1 MAATYCGAMPD
12 EPMPEVSPSRSHL
25 RAPRPWWHLS
35 RTGLFFGAAYFLTSM
50 SPSLLPRTWYYQGLI
65 SGLCTAVG
73 YALGALVS
81 WVVRRL
87 SRLVDLHVTVSGEAR
102 HWLLV
107 AAPVFG
113 AVAVLGL
120 TVANVRSQARTAAVV
135 HLDPLDPLDWAM
147 ALVLAATIAVL
158 FLVVARGLRG
168 ATRQLADAVGHVLPR
183 AIASVVAVVVVAL
196 TAAWVTDS
204 VLFHRTMQ
212 AFAGVAAQGN
222 TAPTGRPA
230 PTSPLRSG
238 GPGSL
243 ESYASLGYQGQ
254 MFVTSAPTPAQI
266 TAATGRG
273 AVEPIRV
280 YAGRTGDRTVSDVAD
295 AVVAELKRTGAFQRH
310 VLAVVTTTGTG
321 WVDDWTAQSI
331 EYLSNGNS
339 AIAAMQ
345 YSYLPSAMSMMT
357 DRDTPREAGRALFD
371 KVYAVW
377 RTLPEGRR
385 PQLVVGGESLGSYGG
400 QAAFADARDMLARA
414 QGGVWVGTPS
424 FTDIAAQLTAARTPG
439 SPEIVPVVDDG
450 LHIRFAASGDQLT
463 HDYYGRDY
471 GAWDFPRFVY
481 AQHPSDPVVW
491 WNPALLGAEPD
502 WLREPRGRD
511 VNPDVAWI
519 PFVTF
524 WQLTTDMAVGHDPPD
539 GYGHRYGPELV
550 PAWGSVL
557 GGSPTDDYSKVIAG
571 IEKTVNRVA

>member
-1 MAATYCGAMPD
+1 MPD
-12 EPMPEVSPSRSHL
+12 VSDQRIRPGAG
-25 RAPRPWWHLS
+25 RAWWHVS

-50 SPSLLPRTWYYQGLI
+50 APSLLPRTWYYQGLI
-65 SGLCTAVG
+65 SGLCAVAG
-73 YALGALVS
+73 YALGVFVA
-81 WVVRRL
+81 WVVRRVA
-87 SRLVDLHVTVSGEAR
+87 RLIDLRVTVSGEAR

-135 HLDPLDPLDWAM
+135 RLTPLDPIDWAL
-147 ALVLAATIAVL
+147 ALALAAVVAVL
-158 FLVVARGLRG
+158 FLAVARGLRG
-168 ATRQLADAVGHVLPR
+168 ATHQLAEAAGHVLPKT
-183 AIASVVAVVVVAL
+183 IATLIAVVVVAL
-196 TAAWVTDS
+196 AAAWVTDS
-204 VLFHRTMQ
+204 VLFHRGMQ
-212 AFAGVAAQGN
+212 AFAGVAAQVN
-222 TAPTGRPA
+222 TAPTGRAA

-243 ESYASLGYQGQ
+243 ESWDSLGFQGQ

-266 TAATGRG
+266 TAATDRG
-273 AVEPIRV
+273 AIEPIRV
-280 YAGRTGDRTVSDVAD
+280 YAGRAPGRTVDDVAD
-295 AVVAELKRTGAFQRH
+295 AVVAELQRTKAFNRR
-310 VLAVVTTTGTG
+310 VLAVFTTTGTG
-321 WVDDWTAQSI
+321 WVDDWSAQSV
-331 EYLSNGNS
+331 EYLSNGDS

-357 DRDTPREAGRALFD
+357 DRDTPREAGKALFD

-377 RTLPEGRR
+377 RTLPPDDR

-400 QAAFADARDMLARA
+400 QAAFADADDMLARA

-424 FTDIAAQLTAARTPG
+424 FTDIAESLTARRNEG
-439 SPEIVPVVDDG
+439 SPEIVPVVDAG

-463 HDYYGRDY
+463 HDSYGRDY

-481 AQHPSDPVVW
+481 AQHASDPVVW
-491 WNPALLGAEPD
+491 WNPPLLGAEPD
-502 WLREPRGRD
+502 WLREPRGPD
-511 VNPDVAWI
+511 VNPDVTWI

-557 GGSPTDDYSKVIAG
+557 GGSPTDDYSKLVAG
-571 IEKTVNRVA
+571 IEETVNRVA

>member
-1 MAATYCGAMPD
+1 MPD
-12 EPMPEVSPSRSHL
+12 ESDQRSRPGAG
-25 RAPRPWWHLS
+25 RAWWHVS

-50 SPSLLPRTWYYQGLI
+50 APSLLPRTWYYQGLI
-65 SGLCTAVG
+65 SGLCAVAG
-73 YALGALVS
+73 YALGVFVA
-81 WVVRRL
+81 WVVRGVARL
-87 SRLVDLHVTVSGEAR
+87 IDLRVTVSGEAR

-120 TVANVRSQARTAAVV
+120 TVANVRSQARTAAFVE
-135 HLDPLDPLDWAM
+135 LTPLHPLDWAM
-147 ALVLAATIAVL
+147 ALALAA
-158 FLVVARGLRG
+158 VVAILLLAVGRGLRG
-168 ATRQLADAVGHVLPR
+168 ATHQLAEAAGHVLPKT
-183 AIASVVAVVVVAL
+183 IASITAVVVVAL
-196 TAAWVTDS
+196 ATAWVTDS
-204 VLFHRTMQ
+204 VLFHQGMQ
-212 AFAGVAAQGN
+212 AFAGVAAKVN
-222 TAPTGRPA
+222 TTPTGRAA
-230 PTSPLRSG
+230 PTSALRSG

-243 ESYASLGYQGQ
+243 ESWDSLGYQGQ
-254 MFVTSAPTPAQI
+254 MFVTSAPSAAQI
-266 TAATGRG
+266 SAATDRG
-273 AVEPIRV
+273 AIEPIRV
-280 YAGRTGDRTVSDVAD
+280 YAGRTPERTVSDVAD
-295 AVVAELKRTGAFQRH
+295 AVVAELQRTKAFNRR
-310 VLAVVTTTGTG
+310 VLAVFTTTGTG
-321 WVDDWTAQSI
+321 WVDDWSAQSV
-331 EYLSNGNS
+331 EYLSNGDS

-377 RTLPEGRR
+377 RTLPADDR

-400 QAAFADARDMLARA
+400 QAAFTDANDMLARA

-424 FTDIAAQLTAARTPG
+424 FTDIAASLTARRNEG

-450 LHIRFAASGDQLT
+450 LHIRFAASGDQLA

-471 GAWDFPRFVY
+471 GTWDFPRFVY
-481 AQHPSDPVVW
+481 AQHASDPVVW

-511 VNPDVAWI
+511 VNPDVTWI

-539 GYGHRYGPELV
+539 GFGHRYGPELV

-557 GGSPTDDYSKVIAG
+557 GGSPTDDYSKFVAG
-571 IEKTVNRVA
+571 IQETVTRVE

>member
-1 MAATYCGAMPD
+1 MPD
-12 EPMPEVSPSRSHL
+12 ASDQRSL
-25 RAPRPWWHLS
+25 PRAGRAWWHLS
-35 RTGLFFGAAYFLTSM
+35 RTGLLLGAAFFLTSM

-65 SGLCTAVG
+65 SGLCAVAG
-73 YALGALVS
+73 YALGVVVA
-81 WVVRRL
+81 WVVRRVA
-87 SRLVDLHVTVSGEAR
+87 RLIDLRVTVSGEAK

-113 AVAVLGL
+113 AVGVVGL
-120 TVANVRSQARTAAVV
+120 TVANVRAQARTAAGVR
-135 HLDPLDPLDWAM
+135 LAPLDPFDWVM
-147 ALVLAATIAVL
+147 ALALAALIAVL
-158 FLVVARGLRG
+158 FLAIARGLRV
-168 ATRQLADAVGHVLPR
+168 ATHQLAEAAGHVLPKTV
-183 AIASVVAVVVVAL
+183 ATIIAVLVVVLA
-196 TAAWVTDS
+196 TAWITDS
-204 VLFHRTMQ
+204 VLLHRGMQ
-212 AFAGVAAQGN
+212 AFAGVAAQVN
-222 TAPTGRPA
+222 TAPTGRSA

-243 ESYASLGYQGQ
+243 ESWDGLGYQGQ

-266 TAATGRG
+266 SSATGRG
-273 AVEPIRV
+273 AIEPIRV
-280 YAGRTGDRTVSDVAD
+280 YAGRPADRSVSEVAD
-295 AVVAELKRTGAFQRH
+295 AVVAELQRTNAFKRR
-310 VLAVVTTTGTG
+310 VLAVFTTTGTG
-321 WVDDWTAQSI
+321 WVDDWSAQSV
-331 EYLSNGNS
+331 EYLTNGDS
-339 AIAAMQ
+339 AVAAMQ

-357 DRDTPREAGRALFD
+357 DRDTPREAGKALFD

-377 RTLPEGRR
+377 RTLPEDDR
-385 PQLVVGGESLGSYGG
+385 PQLVVGGESLGAYGG
-400 QAAFADARDMLARA
+400 HAAFRDADDMIARA
-414 QGGVWVGTPS
+414 QGGVWAGTPS
-424 FTDIAAQLTAARTPG
+424 FTDIKASLTARRNEG
-439 SPEIVPVVDDG
+439 SPEIVPVVDEG

-491 WNPALLGAEPD
+491 WNPAILGAEPD

-511 VNPDVAWI
+511 VNPDVTWI

-557 GGSPTDDYSKVIAG
+557 GGSPTDDYSKVVAG
-571 IEKTVNRVA
+571 IEETVNRVA

>member
-1 MAATYCGAMPD
+1 MPD
-12 EPMPEVSPSRSHL
+12 ASAL
-25 RAPRPWWHLS
+25 RPPRDAGRRWWHLS

-50 SPSLLPRTWYYQGLI
+50 APSLLPRTWYYQGLI
-65 SGLCTAVG
+65 SGLCAVAG
-73 YALGALVS
+73 YGLGVLIA
-81 WVVRRL
+81 WVVRSIARL
-87 SRLVDLHVTVSGEAR
+87 IDLRVTVSGEAR

-120 TVANVRSQARTAAVV
+120 TVANVRAQARTAAFVR
-135 HLDPLDPLDWAM
+135 LTPLDPVDWAM
-147 ALVLAATIAVL
+147 ALALATLIAVL
-158 FLVVARGLRG
+158 FLAVARGLRS
-168 ATRQLADAVGHVLPR
+168 ATHQLAEAAGHVLPKT
-183 AIASVVAVVVVAL
+183 IASLIAVLVVAL
-196 TAAWVTDS
+196 ATAWITDS
-204 VLFHRTMQ
+204 VLFHRGMQ
-212 AFAGVAAQGN
+212 AFAGVAAQVN
-222 TAPTGRPA
+222 TTPSGRAAPA
-230 PTSPLRSG
+230 SPLRSG

-243 ESYASLGYQGQ
+243 ESYASLGFQGQ
-254 MFVTSAPTPAQI
+254 MFVTSAPTPAEI
-266 TAATGRG
+266 RAATGRG
-273 AVEPIRV
+273 AIEPIRV
-280 YAGRTGDRTVSDVAD
+280 YAGRTADRSVADVAD
-295 AVVAELKRTGAFQRH
+295 AVLAELQRTKAFNRR
-310 VLAVVTTTGTG
+310 VLAVFTTTGTG
-321 WVDDWTAQSI
+321 WVDDWSAQSI
-331 EYLSNGNS
+331 EYLANGDS

-357 DRDTPREAGRALFD
+357 DRETPREAGKALFD
-371 KVYAVW
+371 RVYAVW
-377 RTLPEGRR
+377 RAMPEDNR

-400 QAAFADARDMLARA
+400 HAAFTDAADMIAKAG
-414 QGGVWVGTPS
+414 GGVWVGTPS
-424 FTDIAAQLTAARTPG
+424 FTDIAATLTAQRNEG

-450 LHIRFAASGDQLT
+450 IHIRFAASGDQLA

-471 GAWDFPRFVY
+471 GPWEFPRFVY

-511 VNPDVAWI
+511 VNPDVTWI

-557 GGSPTDDYSKVIAG
+557 GGSPTDDYSRIVAG
-571 IEKTVNRVA
+571 IEGTVSRVE